1 MGKFKFT
8 DLLNSM
14 SDAEKNTSKEYAL
27 NNSNLLKK
35 YGVEFSGQIVD
46 VFNGADY
53 LKIQDPT
60 KIENWNPELGDSK
73 TLQQLRILRIE
84 PENLN
89 LSDGAKYVDIVM
101 NFSKTNNIKFGDI
114 GEQRLDVEGKEASWK
129 YAPEFEKWLEEE
141 LIDKSGLKDVVDA
154 KEIIATL
161 KPKKI
166 EELLMRACKDRGLAV
181 KGKEA
186 VNKVNKNR
194 AFGEKSVETEM
205 EEKEVEEDTP
215 DKIADRAG
223 MSLSALEKFCE
234 ENNVPINAVKGAAR
248 TENTRMLEERTGKEL
263 GAEGATVIA
272 LRVNDEGLN
281 SHLALIADD
290 GKTLSYRDIK
300 EKGVE
305 EDLLDRVVP
314 SQSGSNT
321 VENINETLQDP
332 SFESRSDEECK
343 KILRETREKIIAVA
357 ENDELD
363 PVTKA
368 KQIEELAVNAYVQ
381 VYMNSDQTTN
391 QEIVD
396 FALDRANDAVA
407 RTDRVIVQ
415 EGVKDAL
422 GIDKENDEPEAFEV
436 PGKRTH

>member
-154 KEIIATL
+154 KEIIAAL

-215 DKIADRAG
+215 DKIAARAG